1 MHKQIAIF
9 IIIQNH
15 SDSCNLS
22 LPHFVIAEGATTT
35 TTTKTTI
42 SGRMQIQTLHF
53 GRLISYNS
61 DNNSSLI
68 TSTIINIYRSLFWS
82 LVRGRTKPVFE
93 SWDMP
98 VSLWWCRL

>member
-9 IIIQNH
+9 IIILFLRISHNKSIIQNH

-53 GRLISYNS
+53 GRLISYNFQ
-61 DNNSSLI
+61 
-68 TSTIINIYRSLFWS
+68 TII
-82 LVRGRTKPVFE
+82 VA
-93 SWDMP
+93 
-98 VSLWWCRL
+98 